1 MKQTQMDVFAFSI
14 RTMNLK
20 NVEVEKRGSLS
31 EINVYS
37 PINHLFTN
45 GMSGGI

>member
-1 MKQTQMDVFAFSI
+1 MTQSQMDVFAFHV

-20 NVEVEKRGSLS
+20 NVEVEKWYSLS

-37 PINHLFTN
+37 AINNL
-45 GMSGGI
+45 IAK